1 MEAVQVVPADQ
12 AVKVEQK
19 STYLVPFN
27 FQAFR
32 TGEAVWSLDKHEL
45 IKMFRVTT
53 KGAGEFLHPEARD
66 PQKLIDKIIERNP
79 HLKELSIPVTVT
91 GMTGQKYIT
100 KTFDIWGVYQIAIV
114 SDLPR
119 AKIFLQKF
127 PDFLQAFHN
136 HTIKPPA
143 IGDIKPEII
152 AFSCV
157 PHNKRGEYQK
167 AVCAQYGFSM
177 TRFYKLFNKA
187 KTILGL
193 KHSEMGE
200 EATAA
205 LIEIN
210 SMPFGK
216 KRRMEIDDLAAKL
229 GRTPGNIR
237 KLAKKITKEGNKP
250 RKPRKDKGSFKTLP
264 LFEALTNY
272 LAQYPGT
279 PTKALARI
287 FQMDPSKVRRWRK
300 EI

>member
-1 MEAVQVVPADQ
+1 MEAVQAVPVVQEA
-12 AVKVEQK
+12 K

-32 TGEAVWSLDKHEL
+32 TGEAVWSLDKNEL
-45 IKMFRVTT
+45 IKMFRVTG
-53 KGAGEFLHPEARD
+53 KGMGEFFGAKNPQNYFDILKHRYPYLPEG
-66 PQKLIDKIIERNP
+66 
-79 HLKELSIPVTVT
+79 IPFTVK

-100 KTFDIWGVYQIAIV
+100 KTFDIWDVYQYAIK

-119 AKIFLQKF
+119 AEEFLQKF
-127 PDFLQAFHN
+127 PEFLHAFHN

-143 IGDIKPEII
+143 IGDIKPETI
-152 AFSCV
+152 AFPCV
-157 PHNKRGEYQK
+157 PWKKRGEYQK
-167 AVCAQYGFSM
+167 AVCAQYGWSM
-177 TRFYKLFNKA
+177 CKFYKLFKKA

-200 EATAA
+200 DATAA

-210 SMPFGK
+210 SMSFGK
-216 KRRMEIDDLAAKL
+216 KRRMKIDDLAAKL

-279 PTKALARI
+279 PTKALGRI
-287 FQMDPSKVRRWRK
+287 FQMDPSKVRRWRM